1 MENLL
6 NQNLGLPQ
14 RGLTQREKR
23 LREKK
28 NVSNENSVGSASRRA
43 FIEWRKTK
51 INLFFYF
58 YADWPSS
65 WVDYIE
71 RKRLGEKD

>member
-43 FIEWRKTK
+43 FIE
-51 INLFFYF
+51 
-58 YADWPSS
+58 
-65 WVDYIE
+65 
-71 RKRLGEKD
+71 